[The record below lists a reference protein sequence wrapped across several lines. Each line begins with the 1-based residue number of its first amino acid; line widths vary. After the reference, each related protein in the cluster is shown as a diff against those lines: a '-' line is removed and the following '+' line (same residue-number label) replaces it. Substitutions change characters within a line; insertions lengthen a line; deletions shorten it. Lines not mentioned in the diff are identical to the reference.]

1 MKKIITIISSVLLFA
16 FIVHAKSY
24 SVKSPDGKLEVKI
37 DISQNIKFSIM
48 ASSKPVI
55 ENVEISMVTDKG
67 VLGENFDIEKISVNT
82 LANDSSIKTVFGI
95 TSNVKNQYNQIEI
108 DFKTYK
114 LLFRAYD
121 EAVAYRFVSNL
132 GVGKI
137 KIVSEKLKIPV
148 DTNAK
153 IVTQFARDNMT
164 SYEELF
170 KRAKIS
176 DVSKEHSI
184 ILPTLI
190 KKDGLPT
197 VAIVESDVQA
207 YPMLRFVKGKGNS
220 ITPYMVKYPKTLKAP
235 NGFGKNFMVAYDT
248 FEDYIAYTNATRA
261 FPWRAFVVA
270 ENDADLAVNTTVFKL
285 AEQSRITDTSW
296 ISTGLCVW
304 EWWND
309 WSLEGV
315 DFKTGVNEQTYRHYI
330 DFASENKI
338 PFILFDA
345 GWLVGHDVGGMK
357 AGVHE
362 RMIEGDPFLNVK
374 KLIDYAHSKDVKVVL
389 WCLGQSLNLYCEK
402 SIKRMKD
409 WGADGF
415 KVDFFNRDDQTA
427 MELYYKIADVA
438 AKYKLLV
445 DFHGCAKPAGL
456 ERTYPNVVNF
466 EAVYGLEQ
474 NKWRKKDL
482 AVSPSHNVDL
492 VLARMLQG
500 PMDYTP
506 GAMRNLSKVCYVP
519 HYTQPSSMGTR
530 AHQVALYVL
539 FYSPLQMLCDSPSE
553 YNKYPKTLSFLTSIP
568 TTWDESKSIQAKLGE
583 YVILARRKGD
593 IWYIAGI
600 TDKQNNVKINLSK
613 IIPEGEYTAEIY
625 SDTVNSNRTPQ
636 GFSLKVKT
644 VSSSDVVDVTMKNGG
659 GFVIRLTPEK
669 IPFISDI
676 IRTIFDE

>member
-1 MKKIITIISSVLLFA
+1 MCIKKIISIVSITSLIASVVLA
-16 FIVHAKSY
+16 ESY
-24 SVKSPDGKLEVKI
+24 SVKSPDGKLQANVNI
-37 DISQNIKFSIM
+37 DKNITFSLLVDKK
-48 ASSKPVI
+48 SVV
-55 ENVEISMVTDKG
+55 ENVVIGMNTDKG
-67 VLGENFDIEKISVNT
+67 SMGENAKVNKVSSSSSNDI
-82 LANDSSIKTVFGI
+82 IKTTFGI
-95 TSNVKNQYNQIEI
+95 SSEIVDKYNQIEI
-108 DFKTYK
+108 DFKTFK

-121 EAVAYRFVSNL
+121 EAVAYRFVSNF
-132 GVGKI
+132 GSGKM
-137 KIVSEKLKIPV
+137 KVFYETLTLPV
-148 DTNAK
+148 DDK
-153 IVTQFARDNMT
+153 SQIITQFARDDMT

-176 DVSKEHSI
+176 DVSKEHSVI
-184 ILPTLI
+184 MPTLI
-190 KKDGLPT
+190 TKKNSPT
-197 VAIVESDVQA
+197 VAIVESDVQG
-207 YPMLRFVKGKGNS
+207 YPMIRFVKGQGN
-220 ITPYMVKYPKTLKAP
+220 TLVPYIIKYPKTLKAP
-235 NGFGKNFMVAYDT
+235 SGFGKHFMVAYDT
-248 FEDYIAYTNATRA
+248 FEDYIAYTEATRS

-270 ENDADLAVNTTVFKL
+270 RRDADLAVNTTVYKL
-285 AEQSRITDTSW
+285 AEPSRIFDTSW

-315 DFKTGVNEQTYRHYI
+315 DFKTGVNEQTYRYYI
-330 DFASENKI
+330 DFASKNNV

-345 GWLVGHDVGGMK
+345 GWLVGQDVGGMK

-362 RMIEGDPFLNVK
+362 RMIEGEPFLNVK
-374 KLIDYAHSKDVKVVL
+374 KLIDYAHSKNVKVVL
-389 WCLGQSLNLYCEK
+389 WCLGQSLNLYPEK

-427 MELYYKIADVA
+427 MELYYKIARIA
-438 AKYKLLV
+438 AEYKLLV

-568 TTWDESKSIQAKLGE
+568 TTWDESKPIEAKLGK
-583 YVILARRKGD
+583 YVILARCKGEV
-593 IWYIAGI
+593 WYIAGI
-600 TDKQNNVKINLSK
+600 TDNQRNVKIDLSK
-613 IIPEGEYTAEIY
+613 IIPEGSYTAEIY
-625 SDTVNSNRTPQ
+625 SDSVNSNRTPQ
-636 GFSLKVKT
+636 SFNLNVKS
-644 VSSSDVVDVTMKNGG
+644 VSSSEVIDIAMKNGG
-659 GFVIRLTPEK
+659 GFVIRLTPKK
-669 IPFISDI
+669 IPFVTDFV
-676 IRTIFDE
+676 RAIFE